1 VSQPEAVTGGARA
14 HSFSRGRYDGRTLRD
29 WLPEV
34 VDRVVATID
43 PLEVIVFGSIARGD
57 EGPDSD
63 IDLLVVLDD
72 VEPRDKASIV
82 TTIYRGLRCGVPVDV
97 VVADSAEVARDRQRV
112 GSVLLPAL
120 RDGRSV
126 YRRA

>member
-1 VSQPEAVTGGARA
+1 M
-14 HSFSRGRYDGRTLRD
+14 
-29 WLPEV
+29 
-34 VDRVVATID
+34 VATID

-72 VEPRDKASIV
+72 VKPNDKTSLV
-82 TTIYRGLRCGVPVDV
+82 RTIYQGLRCGVPVDV
-97 VVADSAEVARDRQRV
+97 MVADRAEIARDRQRV
-112 GSVLLPAL
+112 GSVLILAL

-126 YRRA
+126 YQRP